1 MTIITNNY
9 ETASKEYITQII
21 VDIKDKIENGNNEE
35 FEIYQEGIRETKRTI
50 LLLLRHKET
59 KIEIEINCN
68 NFFSVMNSNLI
79 RNYLVYDAR
88 ALILVNTIKDWSK
101 TKEINSNN
109 KGYLSSYCYTL
120 MTIFFL
126 QRMTEPLLPIISSYN
141 GMINLK
147 VDEKEFFIERQ
158 LLQSSKLMKDWHKEN
173 EKDTVSTL
181 LLKWMIFYL
190 YIFNE
195 EEYCI
200 DISNKR
206 LTYRFNESFLSSFV
220 AKNNRLSA
228 YCFIDMF
235 DYTYNPGSYM
245 EYDSDEHK
253 KFKEVLKE
261 SIEQL
266 LEGKNDFFKPTNIQ

>member
-1 MTIITNNY
+1 
-9 ETASKEYITQII
+9 
-21 VDIKDKIENGNNEE
+21 
-35 FEIYQEGIRETKRTI
+35 
-50 LLLLRHKET
+50 
-59 KIEIEINCN
+59 
-68 NFFSVMNSNLI
+68 
-79 RNYLVYDAR
+79 
-88 ALILVNTIKDWSK
+88 
-101 TKEINSNN
+101 
-109 KGYLSSYCYTL
+109 
-120 MTIFFL
+120 
-126 QRMTEPLLPIISSYN
+126 
-141 GMINLK
+141 
-147 VDEKEFFIERQ
+147 
-158 LLQSSKLMKDWHKEN
+158 MKDWHKEN
-173 EKDTVSTL
+173 TKDTVSTL

-245 EYDSDEHK
+245 EYDSVEHK

-266 LEGKNDFFKPTNIQ
+266 LEGKDDFFKPTNIQ